1 MKWNPAT
8 FPACIFLG
16 HLLPPL
22 PPLNVGLQN
31 EINSLAIMI
40 DNIGKGRGAKG
51 HCRRLSGEVSQ
62 LFISGSGALL

>member
-1 MKWNPAT
+1 MESSHIPSVYFFGTAST
-8 FPACIFLG
+8 SP
-16 HLLPPL
+16 

-31 EINSLAIMI
+31 EINSSAIMI